1 MHAQGTRPLSL
12 RATGEPEAP
21 NHLTI
26 PSTLE
31 TVVLSGYGLKI
42 AVHRRHL
49 VVEDGVGEHG
59 REGRFHKATTRLRR
73 LVVIGHTGFVS
84 LEALRWLRDAGV
96 AFVQIDA
103 DGTLIASFAPEGTND
118 VARRRAQLAAASTET
133 GAGIVRWLL
142 TMKLRA
148 QVETLA
154 RFQPANTDARTAI
167 ELAAGKLET
176 ENLDEMRWYEAVA
189 ASAYWTALA
198 SLPVR
203 FPRAERL
210 RLPAHWTTVG
220 PRTSPLTNSPRLAV
234 TPFQA
239 MDSYVY
245 AIAEN
250 EARVAIRAAG
260 LDPEVGLLH
269 AERRA
274 RASFAHDLIEPVRPE
289 VDRFLLGMLESHTF
303 SVRDFIQARDGHC
316 RLATDLAR
324 MLANA
329 GPRWAPRLATLLQS
343 VIGMLEKG
351 TRSVGR
357 PRGARAS
364 KPPVAVR
371 VGQLHRLTAGNVRP
385 MTPLIPKTVCVV
397 CGGALARGL
406 LYCSGCRGVQQQES
420 INAAR
425 PAALATIAAL
435 RADGRD
441 PTHGGAAAAR
451 RRKAASVRQREVRQ
465 AGGRTQDIAASRE
478 LFDREIRPTLQNIS
492 IRKLT
497 EATGLSPS
505 YWSLVRRGKR
515 VPHARHRTAVR
526 LIAEGASRQAEVRT

>member
-1 MHAQGTRPLSL
+1 MHAQGTRRRAARAIAAPPLTVY
-12 RATGEPEAP
+12 A
-21 NHLTI
+21 TI
-26 PSTLE
+26 PSNVE

-42 AVHRRHL
+42 AVYRRHL

-59 REGRFHKATTRLRR
+59 REGRFHKAMCKLRR
-73 LVVIGHTGFVS
+73 LVVLGHTGYVS

-148 QVETLA
+148 QAETLA
-154 RFQPANTDARTAI
+154 RFQPTSTDARAAI

-176 ENLDEMRWYEAVA
+176 DNLYEMRWYEAVA

-198 SLPVR
+198 TLPVR
-203 FPRAERL
+203 FPRAERS

-274 RASFAHDLIEPVRPE
+274 RASFAHDLIEPLRPE
-289 VDRFLLGMLESHTF
+289 VDRFLLEMLESRTL
-303 SVRDFIQARDGHC
+303 SLRDFVEARDGHC
-316 RLATDLAR
+316 RLTPDLAR
-324 MLANA
+324 MLAHT

-351 TRSVGR
+351 ARSLRQPDAPR
-357 PRGARAS
+357 PS
-364 KPPVAVR
+364 AVR
-371 VGQLHRLTAGNVRP
+371 VGQLHRLTAGTGRP
-385 MTPLIPKTVCVV
+385 GTPLMPKTVCVV
-397 CGGALARGL
+397 CGDTLARGL

-420 INAAR
+420 IIAAR
-425 PAALATIAAL
+425 PAAVATVAAL
-435 RADGRD
+435 RAQGRD

-451 RRKAASVRQREVRQ
+451 RRNAASLRQLEVRE
-465 AGGRTQDIAASRE
+465 AGGRTRDIAASRE
-478 LFDREIRPTLQNIS
+478 SFERDIRPMLRGIS
-492 IRKLT
+492 IRRLT
-497 EATGLSPS
+497 EVSGLSPS
-505 YWSLVRRGKR
+505 YWSLVLRGKR
-515 VPHARHRTAVR
+515 VPHVRHWPALRLLGTARSQRD
-526 LIAEGASRQAEVRT
+526 

>member
-1 MHAQGTRPLSL
+1 MHAQGTRPLGA
-12 RATGEPEAP
+12 RAIAAP
-21 NHLTI
+21 LTRAHTRI
-26 PSTLE
+26 PTNVETL
-31 TVVLSGYGLKI
+31 VLSGYGLKI

-59 REGRFHKATTRLRR
+59 REGRFHKAACKLRR
-73 LVVIGHTGFVS
+73 LVVLGHTGYVT

-96 AFVQIDA
+96 AFAQIDA
-103 DGTLIASFAPEGTND
+103 DGKLIASFAPEGTND

-133 GAGIVRWLL
+133 GAGIVCWLL

-148 QVETLA
+148 QAETLA
-154 RFQPANTDARTAI
+154 RFQPANTDARAAI
-167 ELAAGKLET
+167 ELAATKLGT
-176 ENLDEMRWYEAVA
+176 TNLDEMRWYEAVA

-203 FPRAERL
+203 FPRADRL

-239 MDSYVY
+239 MESYVY
-245 AIAEN
+245 AIGEN

-289 VDRFLLGMLESHTF
+289 VDRFLLGMLESRTF
-303 SVRDFIQARDGHC
+303 SVRDFVEAPDGHC
-316 RLATDLAR
+316 RLAPNLAR
-324 MLANA
+324 LLADT
-329 GPRWAPRLATLLQS
+329 GPRWLPPLQALLES
-343 VIGMLEKG
+343 VIRMLESG
-351 TRSVGR
+351 ASRSTHKSQISSSS
-357 PRGARAS
+357 S
-364 KPPVAVR
+364 KPPAAVR
-371 VGQLHRLTAGNVRP
+371 VGQLHRLTASKGRP
-385 MTPLIPKTVCVV
+385 ATPVMPKTVCVV

-406 LYCSGCRGVQQQES
+406 LYCSRCRGVQQRES
-420 INAAR
+420 MAAAR

-441 PTHGGAAAAR
+441 PTHGGAAGAR
-451 RRKAASVRQREVRQ
+451 RRKSASVQQREVRQ

-478 LFDREIRPTLQNIS
+478 LFDREIRPMLQHVS
-492 IRKLT
+492 IRTLT

-505 YWSLVRRGKR
+505 YSSLVKRGKR
-515 VPHARHRTAVR
+515 VPHSRHWATLR
-526 LIAEGASRQAEVRT
+526 LLTSGGLAMH